1 VSIVRPR
8 LSPTPTAAVD
18 TTPVRVSDVV
28 HRDVRAWLWLAIGA
42 ALLSGVGNVI
52 SLIDIDRYYGSAA
65 DDLLNQAVA
74 QDLVNLFVVAPLT
87 VTLAW
92 LAARESVTAFLLWF
106 GFVGFTV
113 YNYVIYAFAVPFGPL
128 FLVWVA
134 VLGASSFAMVG
145 AAFGLDVNAVANA
158 MRWRPHRTAAVVLV
172 FASALFAMTWL
183 ADISKALQAGEAP
196 ATVSDLHLPTNP
208 VHVLDLAFLLPMA
221 VLAGV
226 SLWQRKPFGYASAGG
241 VLTLMGLTGLPI
253 VATVIVSATR
263 DTDATWSLVPPIAA
277 LSVVCFVLALAVT
290 SRRRTA
296 ATSAT

>member
-1 VSIVRPR
+1 
-8 LSPTPTAAVD
+8 
-18 TTPVRVSDVV
+18 
-28 HRDVRAWLWLAIGA
+28 
-42 ALLSGVGNVI
+42 
-52 SLIDIDRYYGSAA
+52 
-65 DDLLNQAVA
+65 
-74 QDLVNLFVVAPLT
+74 
-87 VTLAW
+87 
-92 LAARESVTAFLLWF
+92 
-106 GFVGFTV
+106 
-113 YNYVIYAFAVPFGPL
+113 
-128 FLVWVA
+128 
-134 VLGASSFAMVG
+134 
-145 AAFGLDVNAVANA
+145 
-158 MRWRPHRTAAVVLV
+158 VLV